1 MPLFRL
7 QIRLRR
13 RLTCQTELLQ
23 GQFSELRWPQ
33 KVRNNKTASQEHPA
47 KCHDDCLGPLQRV
60 VPVAV
65 LATASER
72 VG

>member
-1 MPLFRL
+1 LPLFRL
-7 QIRLRR
+7 QIARG
-13 RLTCQTELLQ
+13 LTCQTELLQ
-23 GQFSELRWPQ
+23 GQFSRTSVAA